1 MDRLAFLGAA
11 GATVWATALAAGLA
25 VGTAALA
32 QAPPASGEGAAPAL
46 LHDPADLRPEAPLPE
61 GAILPGDPGVTGI
74 LCEADPPPI
83 DASGALGLPEDSA
96 ASGVL
101 ERAVRVENPW
111 TAAAVMTGAGP
122 TVEVVFFKRGRTL
135 IFDAGTEVLY
145 LDRDHRRFTYT
156 QSATGR
162 VTTWHGTCHPE
173 G

>member
-1 MDRLAFLGAA
+1 MGDGAGGRPRRHRGAGAGAA
-11 GATVWATALAAGLA
+11 GIRRGWRA
-25 VGTAALA
+25 
-32 QAPPASGEGAAPAL
+32 GAAPRPGR
-46 LHDPADLRPEAPLPE
+46 PAPR
-61 GAILPGDPGVTGI
+61 GLPGDPGVTGI
-74 LCEADPPPI
+74 LGEADPPPI

-101 ERAVRVENPW
+101 ARAVRVENPW
-111 TAAAVMTGAGP
+111 TAAPVMTGAGP
-122 TVEVVFFKRGRTL
+122 AVEVVFFKRGRTL

-145 LDRDHRRFTYT
+145 LDRDRRRFTYT